1 VASSLVSVVAFGT
14 TTGVNYAMAG
24 KVSVPLALSL
34 VGGGLVGGR
43 AGMRMAK
50 TLSRRGALLRQVF
63 ALVLMAIAAYIAY
76 RSVGQR

>member
-1 VASSLVSVVAFGT
+1 
-14 TTGVNYAMAG
+14 MAG

-50 TLSRRGALLRQVF
+50 TLARRGALLRRLF
-63 ALVLMAIAAYIAY
+63 ALVLIAIAAYIAY
-76 RSVGQR
+76 RSSAPR